1 MKTADLKWQQRFL
14 DVATEVSTWSKDPS
28 TKVGCVMVSE
38 DGVIVATGYNG
49 IARGVQDHPERMERP
64 TKYLWTVHA
73 EAAAVANAA
82 RSGARLK
89 GATAF
94 ISHMSCAG
102 CARLMLNAGIEC
114 VVVGPGQTSLPAE
127 EFEAAAIMFAE
138 AGVKTM
144 MLSEGALDDAG

>member
-1 MKTADLKWQQRFL
+1 MKTTDLKWQERFL
-14 DVATEVSTWSKDPS
+14 DVATEVATWSKDPS

-49 IARGVQDHPERMERP
+49 LPRGVQDHPERMERP

-82 RSGARLK
+82 RSGARLN

-94 ISHMSCAG
+94 VTHMSCAG
-102 CARLMLNAGIEC
+102 CARLMLNAGIAC
-114 VVVGPGQTSLPAE
+114 VVVGPGKTSMPAD
-127 EFEAAAIMFAE
+127 EFEAAAAMFEE
-138 AGVKTM
+138 AGVQTW
-144 MLSEGALDDAG
+144 LLNEGAIDE